1 MEIIALIEKIEDI
14 VEESSKIPMSN
25 KVVVDKEEI
34 LDLIKDIRIKLPD
47 EIKQASWIKEE
58 RQRILSE
65 TKNEANTIITD
76 AKYQQESLINDH
88 ELTKMAQVKAEEII
102 ESSKNNAYEVKSGTL
117 EYCDDLIKKVQ
128 NDLQNI
134 VTTLDENRNEL
145 REL

>member
-1 MEIIALIEKIEDI
+1 MEIITLIEKIEDI
-14 VEESSKIPMSN
+14 VEEASKIPMSN

-65 TKNEANTIITD
+65 TKNEANNIITD
-76 AKYQQESLINDH
+76 ARSQQENLINEH
-88 ELTKMAQVKAEEII
+88 ELTKIAELKAEEII
-102 ESSKNNAYEVKSGTL
+102 ETAKSNAYEVKSGTL
-117 EYCDDLIKKVQ
+117 EYCDDLLKKVQ
-128 NDLQNI
+128 NDLQTI